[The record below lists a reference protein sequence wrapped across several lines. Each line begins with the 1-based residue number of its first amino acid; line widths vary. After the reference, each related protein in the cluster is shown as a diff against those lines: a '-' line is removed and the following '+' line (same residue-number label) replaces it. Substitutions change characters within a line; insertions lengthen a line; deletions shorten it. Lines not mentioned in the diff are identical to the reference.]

1 MTDEMDQSM
10 AAEYWTA
17 VNAAGSPPPEAS
29 AAVRLGAA
37 VRALAEATVG
47 SSAPD
52 HVLAQA
58 AGEIERLTR
67 MLQPYDAPSRYEQAL
82 RQGGTGTFMNHPMIG
97 QANACAPPIALH
109 AEADRL
115 VGELMFH
122 TPQEGPPGCAYG
134 GYIAAGFDAIL
145 LMTAGVNGQAGPTK
159 SLSVRYRAP
168 TPINAPLRYEAR
180 MEEPEARHGVVTGR
194 LMAGDLVCA
203 EGRAEI
209 SRSKIFHR

>member
-1 MTDEMDQSM
+1 MTDDTAQSM
-10 AAEYWTA
+10 AADYWTA
-17 VNAAGSPPPEAS
+17 VSAARQPPPEAA

-47 SSAPD
+47 TSAPD

-58 AGEIERLTR
+58 AGEIERLTQL
-67 MLQPYDAPSRYEQAL
+67 LQPYDAPSRYDQAI
-82 RQGGTGTFMNHPMIG
+82 RQGGNGTFVNHPMIG
-97 QANACAPPIALH
+97 PANGCAPPIALH
-109 AEADRL
+109 PEGDRL
-115 VGELMFH
+115 VGELIFR

-168 TPINAPLRYEAR
+168 TPINTPLRYEAQ
-180 MEEPEARHGVVTGR
+180 MEAAEPRHGVVSGR
-194 LMAGDLVCA
+194 LMAGDLICA

-209 SRSKIFHR
+209 SRSRIFHR

>member
-1 MTDEMDQSM
+1 MTDETAHSM
-10 AAEYWTA
+10 AADYWTA
-17 VNAAGSPPPEAS
+17 VNAVSQPPPQAA
-29 AAVRLGAA
+29 AAVRLGLA

-52 HVLAQA
+52 QVLMETA
-58 AGEIERLTR
+58 AEIEGLVGR
-67 MLQPYDAPSRYEQAL
+67 LQPFDAPSRYEQAI

-97 QANACAPPIALH
+97 PANGCSPPISLR
-109 AEADRL
+109 AEGERL
-115 VGELMFH
+115 VGDLMFR

-168 TPINAPLRYEAR
+168 TPTNTPLRYEAE
-180 MEEPEARHGVVTGR
+180 MQAEEPRHSVVTGR
-194 LMAGDLVCA
+194 LMAGDLLCA

-209 SRSKIFHR
+209 SKSKIFQP

>member
-1 MTDEMDQSM
+1 MEAD
-10 AAEYWTA
+10 YWTA
-17 VNAAGSPPPEAS
+17 VSAAGRPPPEAAS
-29 AAVRLGAA
+29 AVRLGAA

-52 HVLAQA
+52 QVLMEV
-58 AGEIERLTR
+58 AGEIERLVAK
-67 MLQPYDAPSRYEQAL
+67 LQPYDAPSRYEQAI

-97 QANACAPPIALH
+97 PANGCAPPIALRP
-109 AEADRL
+109 EGDRL
-115 VGELMFH
+115 VGDLIFR

-168 TPINAPLRYEAR
+168 TPTNTPLRYEAE
-180 MEEPEARHGVVTGR
+180 MEAEEPRHSVVSGR
-194 LMAGDLVCA
+194 LMAGDLLCA

-209 SRSKIFHR
+209 SRSKIFRR

>member
-1 MTDEMDQSM
+1 MTDETAQSM
-10 AAEYWTA
+10 AADYWTA
-17 VNAAGSPPPEAS
+17 VNSASRPPPQAA
-29 AAVRLGAA
+29 AAVRLGLA

-47 SSAPD
+47 SSAPEK
-52 HVLAQA
+52 VLMEA
-58 AGEIERLTR
+58 AAEIEGLVER
-67 MLQPYDAPSRYEQAL
+67 LQPFDALSRYEQAI

-97 QANACAPPIALH
+97 PANGCSPPISLR
-109 AEADRL
+109 AEGDRL
-115 VGELMFH
+115 VGDLIFR

-168 TPINAPLRYEAR
+168 TPTNTPLRYEAE
-180 MEEPEARHGVVTGR
+180 MQAEEPRHSVVTGR
-194 LMAGDLVCA
+194 LMAGELLCA

-209 SRSKIFHR
+209 SKSKIFQR